1 MITTKFR
8 EELMASEWG
17 PVNLRQGILED
28 RLDRRVVWG
37 IDTDGQ
43 PRIAIVIRKGND
55 VIGELVDDNPLAC
68 DPVYGFRSFRLA
80 SELTLLNDNSLS
92 SVFMSTVH
100 LLAREAKAV
109 EASPEHAERT
119 KSFFE
124 AFTTS
129 GIIDAS
135 EVDRIA
141 VQLPINVVDLAV
153 RLSSADALVL
163 YGMTNEVDQGR
174 LQLTSELKRLGVA
187 SSATLK
193 ERATRLGA
201 QAAKYDN
208 LFEEYLASRGHSG
221 CACCMESFKSNVIDG
236 LERGLEGATLVASAI
251 VRYHQKRNV
260 AGQVAEIERRYGG
273 KATVMVIGGYNDDN
287 DQKPFDMPKTI
298 KSVAAWV
305 GPKMSTKA
313 PALVDE
319 LTSLL
324 ANWNKMPIVVD

>member
-17 PVNLRQGILED
+17 PVNLRQGFLEE

-43 PRIAIVIRKGND
+43 PRIVIVIRKGND
-55 VIGELVDDNPLAC
+55 VIGELVDDNPLAR

-141 VQLPINVVDLAV
+141 VQLPINVADLAV

-187 SSATLK
+187 STAVLQARKSRLEGQSA
-193 ERATRLGA
+193 RY
-201 QAAKYDN
+201 AK
-208 LFEEYLASRGHSG
+208 LFEEYLQSRGVSG
-221 CACCMESFKSNVIDG
+221 CACCAQMFIDNMVQG
-236 LERGLEGATLVASAI
+236 LARGLEGAALVASSI
-251 VRYHQKRNV
+251 VRYHKQHNV
-260 AGQVAEIERRYGG
+260 AAKLESIKQQLEGPAMVL
-273 KATVMVIGGYNDDN
+273 VIGGHGDEDE
-287 DQKPFDMPKTI
+287 QPFDQPKTI
-298 KSVAAWV
+298 NAVAAWV
-305 GPKMSTKA
+305 GPKMSTK
-313 PALVDE
+313 PADLVKE

-324 ANWNKMPIVVD
+324 ANWNKMPIVVE